1 MGMYKKVII
10 MLGLVLMN
18 WAVSNAQVTSA
29 YFVQFKISAVTS
41 ESQALMIDK
50 KIGNKKGILTTHT
63 DFRTSTYF
71 CTLDMET
78 DYTFENFE
86 SWFIKLGFEISCFNK
101 GLQGVGTMISPH
113 ELKNCEENNNSE

>member
-1 MGMYKKVII
+1 MYRKGIIVIA
-10 MLGLVLMN
+10 LFLLVWN
-18 WAVSNAQVTSA
+18 ISNAQETSA
-29 YFVQFKISAVTS
+29 YFVQFKISTVTS
-41 ESQALMIDK
+41 EDQALMIDK

-101 GLQGVGTMISPH
+101 GLQGVGTMVSPH
-113 ELKNCEENNNSE
+113 ELKNCEENNTPE